1 MMALKSAQ
9 NSKAETPE
17 PKAADASPAPAI
29 QEQTEEQEDF
39 QLIDSEAAASGQE
52 CGKVLRLYMEQLAH
66 AVPLDQEDEKKL
78 WEQLADLF
86 SKLRAELAFCGVS
99 YHFAIRLLEQLDSPE
114 SLTDLFPQ
122 SLVQKQGKKALLE
135 ESRNLLGRFSDILS
149 RLQQAFRR
157 NSRSALNKA
166 RSEGA
171 ALMVE
176 YPFQNEL
183 VLELTE
189 QLRSHRLVM
198 ESGNDDDKKTLIE
211 TELFCSQKDFSEWIV
226 RLDELLKELDTAR
239 NRLVFSYLRMVFS
252 IAKKYQGHGVPLV
265 DLIQEGN
272 IGLMKSIHKFDSGLG
287 HRFSTYAVWWIKQ
300 CVSHAVGRQSRV
312 IRLPAHMLTALSKIN
327 KAEQQ
332 FLQEN
337 GREATPDD
345 IAARLDM
352 PRERVSSLKRM
363 AMQSIS
369 LQAPVYS
376 NTGGRDILL
385 EDTVENMHD
394 GDDPMRNL
402 AKKILADK
410 LSAILST
417 LPPRT
422 RQVLTLRY
430 GLNGVEPMS
439 LNEMSQHFRI
449 SRERIRQIEIN
460 ALTKIRNPET
470 ISLLEDYFS

>member
-1 MMALKSAQ
+1 MALKSAQ
-9 NSKAETPE
+9 KPNLETPE
-17 PKAADASPAPAI
+17 PKVPAASSAPELGGQADY
-29 QEQTEEQEDF
+29 QEDF
-39 QLIDSEAAASGQE
+39 QLIDSETAASGQE
-52 CGKVLRLYMEQLAH
+52 CSKVLRLYMDQLAR
-66 AVPLDQEDEKKL
+66 AVPLEQEEEKKL
-78 WEQLADLF
+78 WDQLADLF
-86 SKLRAELAFCGVS
+86 GKLRAELAFCGVS
-99 YHFAIRLLEQLDSPE
+99 YNFAIRLLEQLDTPD
-114 SLTDLFPQ
+114 SLEDILPQ
-122 SLVQKQGKKALLE
+122 SMLHKHGKKALLE
-135 ESRNLLGRFSDILS
+135 ESRSLLGRFSGILS
-149 RLQQAFRR
+149 RLRTAFSKG
-157 NSRSALNKA
+157 NKSALSKA

-171 ALMVE
+171 ALMTE
-176 YPFQNEL
+176 FPFQNEL

-189 QLRSHRLVM
+189 QLRAHRLVM
-198 ESGNDDDKKTLIE
+198 ESGDAAARKTLIE
-211 TELFCSQKDFSEWIV
+211 TALFCTQKEFSEWIA
-226 RLDELLKELDTAR
+226 RLDLLLKELDTAR
-239 NRLVFSYLRMVFS
+239 NKLVFSYLRMVFS

-272 IGLMKSIHKFDSGLG
+272 IGLMKSINKFDSGLG

-300 CVSHAVGRQSRV
+300 CVCHAVGRQSRV

-345 IAARLDM
+345 IAERLDM

-376 NTGGRDILL
+376 NNGGRDILL
-385 EDTVENMHD
+385 EDTVENIHD

-402 AKKILADK
+402 AKKILSDK
-410 LSAILST
+410 LSAILSA

>member
-1 MMALKSAQ
+1 MASKTAIK
-9 NSKAETPE
+9 NSGEVPKPAVPE
-17 PKAADASPAPAI
+17 NPPAPVA
-29 QEQTEEQEDF
+29 EESAENENF
-39 QLIDSEAAASGQE
+39 LLIDTETAASGQE
-52 CGKVLRLYMEQLAH
+52 CGKVLRLYMEQLAR
-66 AVPLDQEDEKKL
+66 AIPLDPEEEKKL
-78 WEQLADLF
+78 WDQLTGLYGQ
-86 SKLRAELAFCGVS
+86 LRSELAFCGVT
-99 YHFAIRLLEQLDSPE
+99 YNFAIRLLERLDTPE
-114 SLTDLFPQ
+114 SLTEIFPQ
-122 SLVQKQGKKALLE
+122 SLMLKTGRKALLE
-135 ESRNLLGRFSDILS
+135 QSRSLLGRFSELLG
-149 RLQQAFRR
+149 RMRQAFASH
-157 NSRSALNKA
+157 SRKELDQV
-166 RSEGA
+166 RTEGA
-171 ALMVE
+171 ALMSK

-189 QLRSHRLVM
+189 QLREHRLVM
-198 ESGNDDDKKTLIE
+198 ESGDEAARKTLSE
-211 TELFCSQKDFSEWIV
+211 SALFCSDGEFSDWIV
-226 RLDELLKELDTAR
+226 RLDRILKELDAAR
-239 NRLVFSYLRMVFS
+239 DKLVFSYLRMVFS
-252 IAKKYQGHGVPLV
+252 IAKKFQGHGVPLV

-272 IGLMKSIHKFDSGLG
+272 IGLMKSINKFDTGLG

-300 CVSHAVGRQSRV
+300 CVCHAVGRQSRV

-337 GREATPDD
+337 GREGTADE

-376 NTGGRDILL
+376 GQSGRDILL

-439 LNEMSQHFRI
+439 LKAMSQHFRI